1 MADLT
6 NDIIQ
11 KIYEI
16 YKQKGYISE
25 NSVFDLIIDAGIPLY
40 ETDRVIDRLLSMGVL
55 IQDEPVPVRSEID
68 NDEEIDVDR
77 TQLDYEK
84 IYSRVVEIDPSL
96 DYIINYVRQVPAP
109 RTHEIENLMVQAKS
123 GNEYARNRIIELMMK
138 IAIKMA
144 LNFTEKYH
152 TDLGD
157 TIQYAFEGLIVAF
170 DKFEMGRQDNFTTYA
185 PWWIRQN
192 LDRTIDICAGVHT
205 PAQVDEQIKK
215 ISELFDYHYCDSCMK
230 FDICPNLVKEI
241 CEKVEIEEKKATA
254 LLIFLIPYM
263 SIEVMMENDEDI
275 ADEDSYKTMMKEI
288 MGDMLKKTVSDVLKT
303 LTSKEE
309 KIVRLR
315 FGIDNETEKTLE
327 EVGKVFDVT
336 RERVRQIEKKALKKL
351 RHPSRSKKLKG
362 WHNEYVKI
370 REIKG
375 GEEQKKKKRN
385 ICIQEKRE
393 SEETDE

>member
-1 MADLT
+1 
-6 NDIIQ
+6 
-11 KIYEI
+11 
-16 YKQKGYISE
+16 
-25 NSVFDLIIDAGIPLY
+25 
-40 ETDRVIDRLLSMGVL
+40 
-55 IQDEPVPVRSEID
+55 
-68 NDEEIDVDR
+68 
-77 TQLDYEK
+77 
-84 IYSRVVEIDPSL
+84 
-96 DYIINYVRQVPAP
+96 
-109 RTHEIENLMVQAKS
+109 
-123 GNEYARNRIIELMMK
+123 
-138 IAIKMA
+138 
-144 LNFTEKYH
+144 
-152 TDLGD
+152 
-157 TIQYAFEGLIVAF
+157 
-170 DKFEMGRQDNFTTYA
+170 
-185 PWWIRQN
+185 
-192 LDRTIDICAGVHT
+192 
-205 PAQVDEQIKK
+205 
-215 ISELFDYHYCDSCMK
+215 
-230 FDICPNLVKEI
+230 
-241 CEKVEIEEKKATA
+241 
-254 LLIFLIPYM
+254 
-263 SIEVMMENDEDI
+263 MMENDEDI